1 MEALP
6 KNNASPDP
14 PLDAFLKKLAEGEQ
28 RINVSGLPGA
38 AKALLFS
45 QAFAA
50 GRSVI
55 VVCPTLDEAERLA
68 QDLSLFVDSEKVVL
82 YPPWDVLSLDILAS
96 QRDTELSR
104 ISALCRLARG
114 EKAVYVVTAASLL
127 QRAVP
132 GAIVRDYIRTVS
144 IGDTLDRDDFLR
156 FLDEAGYARVP
167 MVEEP
172 GEYSVRGQVIDV
184 FTPVAPHPF
193 RLVLMGDEIESVRTF
208 DPVSQRS
215 LKELVEFIL
224 TPARELILK
233 AENRRRAVRNITMR
247 ANDLGL
253 SRSVRERLIEIVDN
267 GFGGSINPL
276 YMSLFYTQDGN
287 GSEPAGLA
295 EFADYVPDEAVVF
308 LYDSG
313 DLDRSRERIEADLT
327 RAVEKAKREGR
338 FHLEMDFLIAPEAGW
353 AREIPGESEH
363 WQTVRIDELDLGAGN
378 AALSIRFD
386 MEANTV
392 LRKAAAIQDRED
404 GILPQL
410 AERIRGWIDR
420 GDLVACICTGEES
433 LQRMHH
439 MLEGYDLT
447 AARAEGPLSAGP
459 LAGRRE
465 ERFLRGGKGRLVMKD
480 GKISGG
486 FRSPSLGLVVF
497 SDEEIFGK
505 KIKRR
510 RIRAARESFFI
521 RSFGELKEGD
531 PVVHTEHGIGT
542 YRGLEKIKISITD
555 IENDYLVLEYLDGD
569 KLYIPVDRMD
579 QVQRYVG
586 PEGHV
591 PRPDKLGGTA
601 WETAKKKVRK
611 EVEAI
616 AEELVALYAAREVME
631 RNPFH
636 PLDKYYE
643 EFASAFEYEET
654 PDQARAIEEIN
665 EDMDQAKPMDRLIC
679 GDAGFGKTEVAV
691 RAAFRAAMEG
701 RQVAVLVPTTILA
714 EQHFQTFRRRLENH
728 PVRAE
733 VINRFRSR
741 AEQKK
746 ILEDLK
752 AGKVDIVIGT
762 HRLLQKDV
770 EFRNL
775 GLVIIDEEQ
784 KFGVT
789 HKERLKRLRTL
800 VDVLTL
806 TATPIPR
813 TLELSLVGIRDL
825 SVINT
830 PPRDRREIRTV
841 LIEFDR
847 DTIRDAVRFELGRG
861 GQVFFVH
868 NRINSM
874 RGVVKVIRELVPEA
888 KVVSAHGQ
896 MPPRELEDVMIK
908 FIRGDYNVLVAT
920 SIIGSGI
927 DIANANTMII
937 NRADRFGLAQLYQLR
952 GRVGRSNA
960 DAYAYLIVPDGA
972 CLSADARKR
981 LQAIRDFTEPGSGFK
996 IAAQDLE
1003 IRGAGNLLGSSQ
1015 SGHIAAVG
1023 YELYIELM
1031 EKTIREL
1038 KGGAADREEIRPE
1051 IRLGIPAFIP
1061 EEYIPDMN
1069 RRLTLYKR
1077 ISLAETEEELGAIRE
1092 ELADTCGSVDPRV
1105 ENLLEV
1111 IGIRNTLKSIRGK
1124 RMEYDGK
1131 RMLLAFQK
1139 DSSVD
1144 PSRIVGLT
1152 REDPRARLTPDFTL
1166 TVSSPALE
1174 GTGAIREA
1182 KVLLERLIYGVAAER
1197 S

>member
-1 MEALP
+1 MKVMEALQKKIP
-6 KNNASPDP
+6 PDSP
-14 PLDAFLKKLAEGEQ
+14 LGSFLRMLESGEK
-28 RINVSGLPGA
+28 IMNVSGLPGS
-38 AKALLFS
+38 AKAFLFS

-50 GRSVI
+50 GRSV
-55 VVCPTLDEAERLA
+55 VVACPTLDEAERLA
-68 QDLSLFVDSEKVVL
+68 RDLSLFMDPDKVVL
-82 YPPWDVLSLDILAS
+82 YPPWDILSFDILAS
-96 QRDTELSR
+96 QRDTETGR
-104 ISALCRLARG
+104 ISALCRLALG
-114 EKAVYVVTAASLL
+114 EKAVYIATTASLL

-132 GAIVRDYIRTVS
+132 ESVVRSCIRTVS
-144 IGDTLDRDDFLR
+144 IGDTLERDGFTGFLE
-156 FLDEAGYARVP
+156 EAGYGRVP
-167 MVEEP
+167 MVEEQ
-172 GEYSVRGQVIDV
+172 GEYSVRGQVVDV
-184 FTPVAPHPF
+184 FTPAAPNPF
-193 RLVLMGDEIESVRTF
+193 RLVLMGDEIESIRTF

-215 LKELVEFIL
+215 LKELAEFTL
-224 TPARELILK
+224 TPARELIRR
-233 AENRRRAVRNITMR
+233 AETRRRAVRNITMR

-253 SRSVRERLIEIVDN
+253 PRSVREKLIEIVDN

-276 YMSLFYTQDGN
+276 FMSMFYINEGN
-287 GSEPAGLA
+287 GSESIGLSA
-295 EFADYVPDEAVVF
+295 FSSYVPRDAVVF
-308 LYDSG
+308 FYDSG
-313 DLDRSRERIEADLT
+313 DIARSRERIETDVR
-327 RAVEKAKREGR
+327 RAVEKAQREGK
-338 FHLEMDFLIAPEAGW
+338 FHLDMDHLLAPDREGPEAFE
-353 AREIPGESEH
+353 RM
-363 WQTVRIDELDLGAGN
+363 QTVRIDELELGTGGPA
-378 AALSIRFD
+378 IPVRFD
-386 MEANTV
+386 MESVTGLKRTAPV
-392 LRKAAAIQDRED
+392 QDRDE
-404 GILPQL
+404 GIVPQL
-410 AERIRGWIDR
+410 AERIRGWIDG

-433 LQRMHH
+433 LQRMIHL
-439 MLEGYDLT
+439 LEGYDIPAT
-447 AARAEGPLSAGP
+447 RAEGPLAAGKI
-459 LAGRRE
+459 AGSPD
-465 ERFLRGGKGRLVMKD
+465 RGRGRLVLKD
-480 GKISGG
+480 GKLSSG
-486 FRSPSLGLVVF
+486 FRSRSLGLVVF

-505 KIKRR
+505 KVKRR
-510 RIRAARESFFI
+510 RVRAARESFFL

-531 PVVHTEHGIGT
+531 PVVHTEHGIGV
-542 YRGLEKIKISITD
+542 YRGLEKISIAD
-555 IENDYLVLEYLDGD
+555 IENDYLILEYLDGD

-579 QVQRYVG
+579 QVQRYIG

-601 WETAKKKVRK
+601 WENAKKKVRK

-616 AEELVALYAAREVME
+616 AEELVSLYAAREVME

-665 EDMDQAKPMDRLIC
+665 GDMDQAKPMDRLVC

-714 EQHFQTFRRRLENH
+714 EQHFQTFSHRLEDH

-752 AGKVDIVIGT
+752 EGKVDILIGT
-762 HRLLQKDV
+762 HRLLQKDI

-789 HKERLKRLRTL
+789 HKEKLKKLRTL

-847 DTIRDAVRFELGRG
+847 DAIRDTIRFELGRG

-874 RGVVKVIRELVPEA
+874 RGVVKLVRELVPEA

-937 NRADRFGLAQLYQLR
+937 NRADRFGLSQLYQLR

-960 DAYAYLIVPDGA
+960 EAYAYLIIPDGA
-972 CLSADARKR
+972 SLSADARKR

-1061 EEYIPDMN
+1061 EEYIPDMS

-1077 ISLAETEEELGAIRE
+1077 ISLAETREEIEAIRE
-1092 ELADTCGSVDPRV
+1092 ELADTCGSVDSRV

-1111 IGIRNTLKSIRGK
+1111 IGIRNTLKAIRVK
-1124 RMEYDGK
+1124 RMEYDGR

-1139 DSSVD
+1139 DSVVD
-1144 PSRIVGLT
+1144 PARIMSMV
-1152 REDPRARLTPDFTL
+1152 RADSRARLTPDLTL
-1166 TVSSPALE
+1166 TLSAPAP
-1174 GTGAIREA
+1174 GAGVIQEA
-1182 KVLLERLIYGVAAER
+1182 KDLLERLVH
-1197 S
+1197 